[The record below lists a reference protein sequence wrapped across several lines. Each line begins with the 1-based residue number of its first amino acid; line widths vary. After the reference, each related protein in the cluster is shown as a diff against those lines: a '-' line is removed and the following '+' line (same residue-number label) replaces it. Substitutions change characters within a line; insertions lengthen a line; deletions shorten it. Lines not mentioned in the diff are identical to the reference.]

1 MHSNISDSSRFLSLD
16 VLKGFHA
23 KRLSR
28 DTFNLHLVSTWITC
42 PLEQFIFLSTV
53 KLSIP
58 IATTVNTTNA
68 NQRFV
73 SFLQGQTEGTR
84 LCDDCYIFLFSC
96 SFILWAC
103 ITLHVWPDSFPH
115 TFFSSA
121 PKTKL
126 VSQTVIINAVRQV
139 GNIRICVAVTPASIY
154 ICLCDVS
161 AAAWVRRCNKWH
173 SWGGFLCGGGE

>member
-1 MHSNISDSSRFLSLD
+1 MLVGVRIVTQRPAQCSLANDTRTFTLLIFSFFLALGIDNWEFTIVARNNKKTILFLHSKISDSSFFLYCD

-23 KRLSR
+23 KHLSQ

-73 SFLQGQTEGTR
+73 SFLQGQTKDTC
-84 LCDDCYIFLFSC
+84 LPDSFYIFLLFRSSC
-96 SFILWAC
+96 RHVSHLAWFISRYPVL
-103 ITLHVWPDSFPH
+103 TY
-115 TFFSSA
+115 
-121 PKTKL
+121 TK
-126 VSQTVIINAVRQV
+126 
-139 GNIRICVAVTPASIY
+139 
-154 ICLCDVS
+154 D
-161 AAAWVRRCNKWH
+161 
-173 SWGGFLCGGGE
+173 